1 MKATIL
7 TLTLMTVALSSP
19 VSAEWGLY
27 LNADNKRWNLTKTF
41 AFEKDCDSAARSA
54 VRSKQALGAG
64 CSEYVALTYRPT
76 AQAREQA
83 AVVAAE
89 RARANA
95 AVQADTRRQEQ
106 RAESMHRDNIRVQ
119 EEANAAERAK
129 ARAINNNA
137 NAIRGLSSRW

>member
-1 MKATIL
+1 MKAIIL
-7 TLTLMTVALSSP
+7 TLALMALSTP

-64 CSEYVALTYRPT
+64 CSEYAALTYRPT
-76 AQAREQA
+76 ARAREQA
-83 AVVAAE
+83 AAVAAE

-95 AVQADTRRQEQ
+95 AVQTDKQRQEQ

-119 EEANAAERAK
+119 EEANAGERAK
-129 ARAINNNA
+129 ARAISTNA
-137 NAIRGLSSRW
+137 NAIRGLYSRW